1 MPNKIINLSYDKYD
15 YSKKEI
21 TVHTNTVKKMVRK
34 CMNHL
39 KKKEY
44 EFSKYDIERHLDN
57 CSPKNLFDVLIY
69 INMVDI
75 DIVVNA
81 CLQFNFR
88 FVISLYLVVY
98 CRAARTILTHE
109 LSCKLDNRLDAL
121 AGTFK
126 FFSGYYRVRDK
137 GRQKPVLSL

>member
-1 MPNKIINLSYDKYD
+1 
-15 YSKKEI
+15 
-21 TVHTNTVKKMVRK
+21 
-34 CMNHL
+34 
-39 KKKEY
+39 
-44 EFSKYDIERHLDN
+44 
-57 CSPKNLFDVLIY
+57 
-69 INMVDI
+69 MVDI

-126 FFSGYYRVRDK
+126 FFSGYFTSGCRVTEELISPLFPE
-137 GRQKPVLSL
+137 GWSILSVYV